1 MPLLSTTHNLS
12 IRSSTEL
19 VASLRSIVIVVPTMT
34 PCDEEGCGPDLV
46 LGGALLPNCA
56 TCGGVGY
63 LELNMHSAVLARIR
77 WWEPPNPAFILST
90 GMMTDEVGKFTAVLS
105 VSETRLIE
113 RAVAKQGSY
122 VIIDNRR
129 ARILSWS
136 PNHVIGATGIEVACE
151 LEKES
156 VR

>member
-1 MPLLSTTHNLS
+1 MPLLNATHNLS
-12 IRSSTEL
+12 IRRSTEL
-19 VASLRSIVIVVPTMT
+19 VASLSAITIVVPTRT
-34 PCDEEGCGPDLV
+34 PCDADGCGPDTT
-46 LGGALLPNCA
+46 LGGALLPNCS
-56 TCGGVGY
+56 TCGGSGY
-63 LELNMHSAVLARIR
+63 LDINMHSTVLARIR
-77 WWEPPNPAFILST
+77 WWEAPVPGFVLST
-90 GMMTDEVGKFTAVLS
+90 GMMTDEIGKFTAVLA

-136 PNHVIGATGIEVACE
+136 PNHVIGSTSIEVACE
-151 LEKES
+151 LEKED